1 MIKVQELSDDFR
13 WVAVNNYTDNDY
25 RQLINEEHVT
35 DEMLGYATD
44 QHERGRL
51 EYDSKSAITTIIFD
65 VVTNN
70 EDEGTYTAQVSFM
83 LIDHTLLSFTTA
95 NTSFVEDMIADEI
108 DADWEHVLHPFDYIF
123 EVLYKLSRQYFSAIN
138 QINKERQNIQTK
150 MKKQIQRS
158 VILQLMDLETTLVY
172 FLTSLKSNNDLL
184 QSLKRFAPVKFSTS
198 QKERLDDIIV
208 EAQQGLEM
216 ANIASDIIGRVSN
229 AYSNILDNSLNNTMW
244 LLTIFSI
251 VLTMPN
257 IVFGFFGQNVDLPF
271 MKNPF
276 GWEITVVIAI
286 GLCVLTIWL
295 LRRNS
300 FRKWISIPLKGLAT
314 NNFVDNKAF
323 FI

>member
-276 GWEITVVIAI
+276 GWEITVIIAI

-300 FRKWISIPLKGLAT
+300 FRK
-314 NNFVDNKAF
+314 
-323 FI
+323 

>member
-1 MIKVQELSDDFR
+1 MIKVHELSDDFR
-13 WVAVNNYTDNDY
+13 WVAVNNYTENDY
-25 RQLINEEHVT
+25 HQLVSEEHVT

-51 EYDSKSAITTIIFD
+51 EYDAKSAITTIIFD
-65 VVTNN
+65 VVT
-70 EDEGTYTAQVSFM
+70 EDVEEGTYTAQVSFM
-83 LIDHTLLSFTTA
+83 LIDHTLLTFTTD
-95 NTSFVEDMIADEI
+95 NTIFVEDMLADEI
-108 DADWEHVLHPFDYIF
+108 DADWEDVLHPYDHIF
-123 EVLYKLSRQYFSAIN
+123 NVLYKLSRRYFSAIN
-138 QINKERQNIQTK
+138 KINKQRQDIQMK

-158 VILQLMDLETTLVY
+158 VIIQLMDLETTLVY
-172 FLTSLKSNNDLL
+172 FLTSLKSNNDML
-184 QSLKRFAPVKFSTS
+184 QSLKRFVPVKFSAA
-198 QKERLDDIIV
+198 QLERLDDIIV

-244 LLTIFSI
+244 VLTIFSI

-276 GWEITVVIAI
+276 GWEITVFIAVA
-286 GLCVLTIWL
+286 LCALTIWL

-300 FRKWISIPLKGLAT
+300 FRK
-314 NNFVDNKAF
+314 
-323 FI
+323 

>member
-1 MIKVQELSDDFR
+1 MIKVQALSDDFR

-25 RQLINEEHVT
+25 NQLVNEEGVT

-51 EYDSKSAITTIIFD
+51 EYDDKSAITTIIFD
-65 VVTNN
+65 VVTRN
-70 EDEGTYTAQVSFM
+70 DGEGTYTAQVSFM
-83 LIDHTLLSFTTA
+83 LVDRTLLTFTTDHTDY
-95 NTSFVEDMIADEI
+95 VEDMLADVI
-108 DADWEHVLHPFDYIF
+108 DADWEKVQHPFDYIF
-123 EVLYKLSRQYFSAIN
+123 DVLYKLSRQYFQAIN
-138 QINKERQNIQTK
+138 AINKQRQDIQLK
-150 MKKQIQRS
+150 MRKQIQRS
-158 VILQLMDLETTLVY
+158 VILQLMELETTLVY
-172 FLTSLKSNNDLL
+172 FLTSLKTNNDLL
-184 QSLKRFAPVKFSTS
+184 QQLKRFGPIKFSAR

-286 GLCVLTIWL
+286 ALCALTVWL

-300 FRKWISIPLKGLAT
+300 FRK
-314 NNFVDNKAF
+314 
-323 FI
+323 

>member
-300 FRKWISIPLKGLAT
+300 FRK
-314 NNFVDNKAF
+314 
-323 FI
+323 

>member
-1 MIKVQELSDDFR
+1 MIKVHELSDDFR
-13 WVAVNNYTDNDY
+13 WVAVNNYTENDY
-25 RQLINEEHVT
+25 HQLVSEEHVT

-51 EYDSKSAITTIIFD
+51 EYDAKSAITTIIFD
-65 VVTNN
+65 VVT
-70 EDEGTYTAQVSFM
+70 EDVEEGTYTAQVSFM
-83 LIDHTLLSFTTA
+83 LIDHTLLTFTTD
-95 NTSFVEDMIADEI
+95 NTIFVEDMLSDEI
-108 DADWEHVLHPFDYIF
+108 DADWEDVLHPYDHIF
-123 EVLYKLSRQYFSAIN
+123 NVLYKLSRQYFSAIN
-138 QINKERQNIQTK
+138 KINKQRQDIQMK

-158 VILQLMDLETTLVY
+158 VIIQLMDLETTLVY
-172 FLTSLKSNNDLL
+172 FLTSLKSNNDML
-184 QSLKRFAPVKFSTS
+184 QSLKRFVPVKFSAA
-198 QKERLDDIIV
+198 QLERLDDIIV

-244 LLTIFSI
+244 VLTIFSI

-276 GWEITVVIAI
+276 GWEITVFIAVA
-286 GLCVLTIWL
+286 LCALTIWL

-300 FRKWISIPLKGLAT
+300 FRK
-314 NNFVDNKAF
+314 
-323 FI
+323 

>member
-1 MIKVQELSDDFR
+1 MIKVHELSDDFR
-13 WVAVNNYTDNDY
+13 WVAVNNYTENDY
-25 RQLINEEHVT
+25 HQLVSEEHVT

-51 EYDSKSAITTIIFD
+51 EYDAKSAITTIIFD
-65 VVTNN
+65 VVT
-70 EDEGTYTAQVSFM
+70 ED
-83 LIDHTLLSFTTA
+83 
-95 NTSFVEDMIADEI
+95 VEDMLADEI
-108 DADWEHVLHPFDYIF
+108 DADWEDVLHPYDHIF
-123 EVLYKLSRQYFSAIN
+123 NVLYKLSRQYFSAIN
-138 QINKERQNIQTK
+138 KINKQRQDIQMK

-158 VILQLMDLETTLVY
+158 VIIQLMDLETTLVY
-172 FLTSLKSNNDLL
+172 FLTSLKSNNDML
-184 QSLKRFAPVKFSTS
+184 QSLKRFVPVKFSAA
-198 QKERLDDIIV
+198 QLERLDDIIV

-244 LLTIFSI
+244 VLTIFSI

-276 GWEITVVIAI
+276 GWEITVFIAVA
-286 GLCVLTIWL
+286 LCALTIWL

-300 FRKWISIPLKGLAT
+300 FRK
-314 NNFVDNKAF
+314 
-323 FI
+323 

>member
-1 MIKVQELSDDFR
+1 M
-13 WVAVNNYTDNDY
+13 
-25 RQLINEEHVT
+25 
-35 DEMLGYATD
+35 
-44 QHERGRL
+44 
-51 EYDSKSAITTIIFD
+51 
-65 VVTNN
+65 VTNST
-70 EDEGTYTAQVSFM
+70 DEGTYTAQVSFM
-83 LIDHTLLSFTTA
+83 LIDHTLLTFTTD
-95 NTSFVEDMIADEI
+95 NTMFVEDMLADEI
-108 DADWEHVLHPFDYIF
+108 DADWERVLHPFDYIF

-138 QINKERQNIQTK
+138 RINKERQNIQSK

-184 QSLKRFAPVKFSTS
+184 QSLKRFAPVKFSTA

-276 GWEITVVIAI
+276 GWEITVAIAI

-300 FRKWISIPLKGLAT
+300 FRK
-314 NNFVDNKAF
+314 
-323 FI
+323 

>member
-1 MIKVQELSDDFR
+1 MIKVQALSDDFR

-25 RQLINEEHVT
+25 QQLVNEEHVT

-44 QHERGRL
+44 RNERGRL
-51 EYDSKSAITTIIFD
+51 EYDDKSAITTIIFD
-65 VVTNN
+65 VVTKNT
-70 EDEGTYTAQVSFM
+70 DEGTHTAQVSFM
-83 LIDHTLLSFTTA
+83 LVDHTLLTFTTDHTA
-95 NTSFVEDMIADEI
+95 YVDDLLGDII
-108 DADWEHVLHPFDYIF
+108 DADWEKVKHPFDYIF
-123 EVLYKLSRQYFSAIN
+123 DVLYQLSRQYFQAIN
-138 QINKERQNIQTK
+138 TINKERQNIQLK
-150 MKKQIQRS
+150 MQKQIQRS
-158 VILQLMDLETTLVY
+158 VILQLMELETTLVY
-172 FLTSLKSNNDLL
+172 FLTSLKTNNDLL
-184 QSLKRFAPVKFSTS
+184 QSLKRFAPIKFSTA

-251 VLTMPN
+251 VLTIPN

-276 GWEITVVIAI
+276 GWEITVLITI

-300 FRKWISIPLKGLAT
+300 FHK
-314 NNFVDNKAF
+314 
-323 FI
+323 

>member
-208 EAQQGLEM
+208 ETQQGLEM

-276 GWEITVVIAI
+276 GWEITVIIAI

-300 FRKWISIPLKGLAT
+300 FRK
-314 NNFVDNKAF
+314 
-323 FI
+323 

>member
-1 MIKVQELSDDFR
+1 MIKVQDLSDDFR

-25 RQLINEEHVT
+25 NQLVNDEQVT

-51 EYDSKSAITTIIFD
+51 EYDAKSAITTIIFD
-65 VVTNN
+65 VVTNS
-70 EDEGTYTAQVSFM
+70 EAEGTYTAQVSFM
-83 LIDHTLLSFTTA
+83 MIDHTLITFTTD
-95 NTSFVEDMIADEI
+95 NTMFVEDMLADEI
-108 DADWEHVLHPFDYIF
+108 DADWEKVLHPFDYIF
-123 EVLYKLSRQYFSAIN
+123 NVLYKLSRQYFSAIN
-138 QINKERQNIQTK
+138 KINKERQNIQLK
-150 MKKQIQRS
+150 MKRQIQRS

-184 QSLKRFAPVKFSTS
+184 QSLKRFAPVKFSTA

-244 LLTIFSI
+244 VLTIFSI

-271 MKNPF
+271 MKSPF
-276 GWEITVVIAI
+276 GWEITIVIAI
-286 GLCVLTIWL
+286 GFCALTLWL

-300 FRKWISIPLKGLAT
+300 FRK
-314 NNFVDNKAF
+314 
-323 FI
+323 

>member
-25 RQLINEEHVT
+25 RQLINDEHVT

-300 FRKWISIPLKGLAT
+300 FRK
-314 NNFVDNKAF
+314 
-323 FI
+323 

>member
-1 MIKVQELSDDFR
+1 MIKVQDLSDDFR

-25 RQLINEEHVT
+25 NQLVNDEQVT

-51 EYDSKSAITTIIFD
+51 EYDAKSAITTIIFD
-65 VVTNN
+65 VVTNSKA
-70 EDEGTYTAQVSFM
+70 EGTYTAQVSFM
-83 LIDHTLLSFTTA
+83 MIDHTLITFTTD
-95 NTSFVEDMIADEI
+95 NTMFVEDMLADEI
-108 DADWEHVLHPFDYIF
+108 DADWEKVLHPFDYIF
-123 EVLYKLSRQYFSAIN
+123 NVLYKLSRQYFSAIN
-138 QINKERQNIQTK
+138 KINKERQNIQLK
-150 MKKQIQRS
+150 MKRQIQRS

-184 QSLKRFAPVKFSTS
+184 QSLKRFAPVKFSTA

-271 MKNPF
+271 MKSPF
-276 GWEITVVIAI
+276 GWEITIVIAI
-286 GLCVLTIWL
+286 GFCALTLWL

-300 FRKWISIPLKGLAT
+300 FRK
-314 NNFVDNKAF
+314 
-323 FI
+323 

>member
-1 MIKVQELSDDFR
+1 MIKVHELSDDFR
-13 WVAVNNYTDNDY
+13 WVAVNNYNENDY
-25 RQLINEEHVT
+25 HQLVSEEHVT

-51 EYDSKSAITTIIFD
+51 EYDAKSAITTIIFD
-65 VVTNN
+65 VVT
-70 EDEGTYTAQVSFM
+70 EDDDEGTYTAQVSFM
-83 LIDHTLLSFTTA
+83 LIDHTLLTFTTD
-95 NTSFVEDMIADEI
+95 NTIFVENMLADEI
-108 DADWEHVLHPFDYIF
+108 DADWEDVLHPYDHIF
-123 EVLYKLSRQYFSAIN
+123 NVLYKLSRQYFSAIN
-138 QINKERQNIQTK
+138 KINKQRQDIQMK

-158 VILQLMDLETTLVY
+158 VIIQLMDLETTLVY
-172 FLTSLKSNNDLL
+172 FLTSLKSNNDML
-184 QSLKRFAPVKFSTS
+184 QSLKRFVPVKFSAA
-198 QKERLDDIIV
+198 QLERLDDIIV

-244 LLTIFSI
+244 VLTIFSI

-286 GLCVLTIWL
+286 ALCVLTIWL

-300 FRKWISIPLKGLAT
+300 FRK
-314 NNFVDNKAF
+314 
-323 FI
+323 

>member
-25 RQLINEEHVT
+25 HQLVSSEHVT

-83 LIDHTLLSFTTA
+83 LIDHTLLTFTTD
-95 NTSFVEDMIADEI
+95 NTIFVEDMLADEI

-276 GWEITVVIAI
+276 GWEITVAIAV
-286 GLCVLTIWL
+286 GLCALTIWL

-300 FRKWISIPLKGLAT
+300 FRK
-314 NNFVDNKAF
+314 
-323 FI
+323 

>member
-1 MIKVQELSDDFR
+1 MIKVHELSDDFR
-13 WVAVNNYTDNDY
+13 WVAVNNYTENDY
-25 RQLINEEHVT
+25 HQLVSEEHVT

-51 EYDSKSAITTIIFD
+51 EYDAKSAITTIIFD
-65 VVTNN
+65 VVT
-70 EDEGTYTAQVSFM
+70 EDVEEGTYTAQVSFM
-83 LIDHTLLSFTTA
+83 LIDHTLLTFTTD
-95 NTSFVEDMIADEI
+95 NTIFVEDMLADEI
-108 DADWEHVLHPFDYIF
+108 DADWEDVLHPYDHIF
-123 EVLYKLSRQYFSAIN
+123 NVLYKLSRQYFSAIN
-138 QINKERQNIQTK
+138 KINKQRQDIQMK

-158 VILQLMDLETTLVY
+158 VIIQLMDLETTLVY
-172 FLTSLKSNNDLL
+172 FLTSLKSNNDML
-184 QSLKRFAPVKFSTS
+184 QSLKRFVPVKFSAA
-198 QKERLDDIIV
+198 QLERLDDIIV

-244 LLTIFSI
+244 VLTIFSI

-276 GWEITVVIAI
+276 GWEITVFIAVT
-286 GLCVLTIWL
+286 LCALTIWL

-300 FRKWISIPLKGLAT
+300 FRK
-314 NNFVDNKAF
+314 
-323 FI
+323 

>member
-1 MIKVQELSDDFR
+1 MIKVHNLSDDFR
-13 WVAVNNYTDNDY
+13 WVAVNNYTENDY
-25 RQLINEEHVT
+25 HQLVSEEHVT

-51 EYDSKSAITTIIFD
+51 EYDDKSAITTIIFD

-70 EDEGTYTAQVSFM
+70 TEDGTSTAQVSFM
-83 LIDHTLLSFTTA
+83 LIDHTLFTFTTDDTA
-95 NTSFVEDMIADEI
+95 FVEDLLADEI
-108 DADWEHVLHPFDYIF
+108 DADWENVMHAYDYIF
-123 EVLYKLSRQYFSAIN
+123 NVLYKLSRQYFTAIN
-138 QINKERQNIQTK
+138 KINKQRQNIQVK

-158 VILQLMDLETTLVY
+158 VIIQLMDLETTLVY
-172 FLTSLKSNNDLL
+172 FLTSLKSNNDVL
-184 QSLKRFAPVKFSTS
+184 QSLKRFVPVKFSTA
-198 QKERLDDIIV
+198 QLERLDDIIV

-216 ANIASDIIGRVSN
+216 ANIASDIISRVSN

-276 GWEITVVIAI
+276 GWEITVIIAV
-286 GLCVLTIWL
+286 GLCALTIWL

-300 FRKWISIPLKGLAT
+300 FRK
-314 NNFVDNKAF
+314 
-323 FI
+323 

>member
-25 RQLINEEHVT
+25 RQLINDEHVT

-276 GWEITVVIAI
+276 GWEITVIIAV
-286 GLCVLTIWL
+286 GLCALTIWL

-300 FRKWISIPLKGLAT
+300 FRK
-314 NNFVDNKAF
+314 
-323 FI
+323 

>member
-1 MIKVQELSDDFR
+1 MIKVHELSDDFR
-13 WVAVNNYTDNDY
+13 WVAVNNYTENDY
-25 RQLINEEHVT
+25 HQLVNDEHVT

-51 EYDSKSAITTIIFD
+51 EYDAKSAITTIIFD
-65 VVTNN
+65 VVT
-70 EDEGTYTAQVSFM
+70 EDAEEGTYTAQVSFM
-83 LIDHTLLSFTTA
+83 LIDHTLLTFTTD
-95 NTSFVEDMIADEI
+95 NTIFVEDMLADEI
-108 DADWEHVLHPFDYIF
+108 DADWEDVLHPYDHIF
-123 EVLYKLSRQYFSAIN
+123 NVLYKLSRQYFSAIN
-138 QINKERQNIQTK
+138 KINKQRQDIQLK

-158 VILQLMDLETTLVY
+158 VIIQLMDLETTLVY
-172 FLTSLKSNNDLL
+172 FLTSLKSNNDML
-184 QSLKRFAPVKFSTS
+184 QSLKRFVPVKFSAA
-198 QKERLDDIIV
+198 QLERLDDIIV

-244 LLTIFSI
+244 VLTIFSI

-276 GWEITVVIAI
+276 GWEITVVIAVA
-286 GLCVLTIWL
+286 LCALTIWL

-300 FRKWISIPLKGLAT
+300 FRK
-314 NNFVDNKAF
+314 
-323 FI
+323 

>member
-25 RQLINEEHVT
+25 RQLINDEHVT

-276 GWEITVVIAI
+276 GWEITVIIAI

-300 FRKWISIPLKGLAT
+300 FRK
-314 NNFVDNKAF
+314 
-323 FI
+323 

>member
-1 MIKVQELSDDFR
+1 MIKVHELSDDFR
-13 WVAVNNYTDNDY
+13 WVAVNNYTENDY
-25 RQLINEEHVT
+25 HQLVSEEHVT

-51 EYDSKSAITTIIFD
+51 EYDAKSAITTIIFD
-65 VVTNN
+65 VVT
-70 EDEGTYTAQVSFM
+70 EDVEEGTYTAQVSFM
-83 LIDHTLLSFTTA
+83 LIDHTLLTFTTD
-95 NTSFVEDMIADEI
+95 NTIFVEDMLTDEI
-108 DADWEHVLHPFDYIF
+108 DADWEDVLHPYDHIF
-123 EVLYKLSRQYFSAIN
+123 NVLYKLSRQYFSAIN
-138 QINKERQNIQTK
+138 KINKQRQDIQMK

-158 VILQLMDLETTLVY
+158 VIIQLMDLETTLVY
-172 FLTSLKSNNDLL
+172 FLTSLKSNNDML
-184 QSLKRFAPVKFSTS
+184 QSLKRFVPVKFSAA
-198 QKERLDDIIV
+198 QLERLDDIIV

-244 LLTIFSI
+244 VLTIFSI

-276 GWEITVVIAI
+276 GWEITVFIAVA
-286 GLCVLTIWL
+286 LCALTIWL

-300 FRKWISIPLKGLAT
+300 FRK
-314 NNFVDNKAF
+314 
-323 FI
+323 

>member
-1 MIKVQELSDDFR
+1 MIKVHELSDDFR
-13 WVAVNNYTDNDY
+13 WVAVNNYTENDY
-25 RQLINEEHVT
+25 HQLVSEEHVT

-51 EYDSKSAITTIIFD
+51 EYDAKSAITTIIFD
-65 VVTNN
+65 VVT
-70 EDEGTYTAQVSFM
+70 EDVEEGTYTAKVSFM
-83 LIDHTLLSFTTA
+83 LIDHTLLTFTTD
-95 NTSFVEDMIADEI
+95 NTIFVEDMLADEI
-108 DADWEHVLHPFDYIF
+108 DADWEDVLHPYDHIF
-123 EVLYKLSRQYFSAIN
+123 NVLYKLSRQYFSAIN
-138 QINKERQNIQTK
+138 KINKQRQDIQMK

-158 VILQLMDLETTLVY
+158 VIIQLMDLETTLVY
-172 FLTSLKSNNDLL
+172 FLTSLKSNNDML
-184 QSLKRFAPVKFSTS
+184 QSLKRFVPVKFSAA
-198 QKERLDDIIV
+198 QLERLDDIIV

-244 LLTIFSI
+244 VLTIFSI

-276 GWEITVVIAI
+276 GWEITVFIAVA
-286 GLCVLTIWL
+286 LCALTIWL

-300 FRKWISIPLKGLAT
+300 FRK
-314 NNFVDNKAF
+314 
-323 FI
+323 

>member
-1 MIKVQELSDDFR
+1 
-13 WVAVNNYTDNDY
+13 
-25 RQLINEEHVT
+25 
-35 DEMLGYATD
+35 
-44 QHERGRL
+44 
-51 EYDSKSAITTIIFD
+51 
-65 VVTNN
+65 
-70 EDEGTYTAQVSFM
+70 M

-276 GWEITVVIAI
+276 GWEITVIIAI

-300 FRKWISIPLKGLAT
+300 FRKWLSIPLKGLAT
-314 NNFVDNKAF
+314 NNSLITRPFVFKQLKNLKLRSTP
-323 FI
+323 

>member
-1 MIKVQELSDDFR
+1 MIKEQALSDDFR

-25 RQLINEEHVT
+25 NQLVNEEQVT

-51 EYDSKSAITTIIFD
+51 EYDAKSAITTIIFD
-65 VVTNN
+65 VVTND

-83 LIDHTLLSFTTA
+83 LIDHTLLTFTTD
-95 NTSFVEDMIADEI
+95 NTMFVEDMLADAI
-108 DADWEHVLHPFDYIF
+108 DADWEKVLHPFDYIF

-138 QINKERQNIQTK
+138 KINEERQNIQLK
-150 MKKQIQRS
+150 MRKQIQRS
-158 VILQLMDLETTLVY
+158 VILQLMELETTLVY

-184 QSLKRFAPVKFSTS
+184 QSLKRFGPIKFSTT

-208 EAQQGLEM
+208 EAQQGLDM
-216 ANIASDIIGRVSN
+216 ANIASDIIARVSN
-229 AYSNILDNSLNNTMW
+229 AYSNILDNNLNNTMW
-244 LLTIFSI
+244 LLTVFSI
-251 VLTMPN
+251 VLTIPN
-257 IVFGFFGQNVDLPF
+257 IVFGFFGQNVALPF

-286 GLCVLTIWL
+286 GLCALTIWL

-300 FRKWISIPLKGLAT
+300 FRR
-314 NNFVDNKAF
+314 
-323 FI
+323 